1 MTSSLLSG
9 YPVAVATAHGRSP
22 EPHPPRRIPDIGNQV
37 LTISTELIQDQAT
50 PGRKVTS
57 VLPSQR
63 RHAILAAVRAED
75 AASAEA
81 LARQFDVS
89 VETIRRDLR
98 ALHSDGLLE
107 RVYGGATRPSG
118 RSTEGSFSARSVQ
131 IGRAH
136 V

>member
-1 MTSSLLSG
+1 M
-9 YPVAVATAHGRSP
+9 
-22 EPHPPRRIPDIGNQV
+22 
-37 LTISTELIQDQAT
+37 
-50 PGRKVTS
+50 
-57 VLPSQR
+57 LPSQR
-63 RHAILAAVRAED
+63 RQAILAAVRAED

-118 RSTEGSFSARSVQ
+118 RSSEGTKGRSPIALQ
-131 IGRAH
+131 SRAPALQPGFRH
-136 V
+136 L